1 MKMNRET
8 VVAVG
13 IGSAVVLVA
22 MAVYGLTRPPTPIPT
37 VQPWNSKPIRALQG
51 VGVTIAVPRGE
62 EYLIASPDILLQA
75 QSQQGN
81 ESHLVIVPLL
91 TGQPE
96 YVIKTVAVE
105 RGSSKVYPLEIRAV
119 PVQSLGESQ
128 GGVPS

>member
-8 VVAVG
+8 VVAIGV
-13 IGSAVVLVA
+13 GSAVVLVA

-51 VGVTIAVPRGE
+51 AAITIALPRGE
-62 EYLIASPDILLQA
+62 DYLIASPDILLQA

-81 ESHLVIVPLL
+81 ETHLIIVPLL

-96 YVIKTVAVE
+96 YTLKTVIVE
-105 RGSSKVYPLEIRAV
+105 RASSKVYPIEVRAV
-119 PVQSLGESQ
+119 PVQSLAGGQESF
-128 GGVPS
+128 PP